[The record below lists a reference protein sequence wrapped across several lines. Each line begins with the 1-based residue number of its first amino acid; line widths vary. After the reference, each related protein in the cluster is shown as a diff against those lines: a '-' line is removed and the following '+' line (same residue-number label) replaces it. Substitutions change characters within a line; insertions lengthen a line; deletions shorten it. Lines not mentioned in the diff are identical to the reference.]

1 MSNIEEKYIY
11 EEEKPYIE
19 MEHKFGCHNYH
30 PLPVVLERGSGVYL
44 YGVDGK
50 RYYDFL
56 SAYSAV
62 SHGHCHPKICM
73 AAVEQIS
80 KLTLTSR
87 AFYNNQLGKAEK
99 FLSELL
105 KYDKTLFMN
114 SGAEAV
120 ESAFKIARRWGYVVK
135 KIPNDQA
142 EIIMCTGN
150 FHGRTIAIIG
160 TSDDP
165 ERNTQFGP
173 FCPGFSMVKYG
184 DIKALEEKFNS
195 NKNICA
201 FLVEPIQGEAGIL
214 IPPPDYLKKC
224 RELCTKHNV
233 LLICDEIQTGLGR
246 TGKWLCSEWFG
257 VRPDI
262 VLLGKSLSGGI
273 MPISAVL
280 CDDPIMNVIHPGEHG
295 STYGGNP
302 LASVLVIT
310 AMTVMKE
317 EKMLE
322 NSLKMGEL
330 LRNLLSKIQSPL
342 IKEVRGMGLLSA
354 LELKKGGWLFSLIS
368 KKHGLL
374 AKPTHESHIRLA
386 PPLIITEEQIKEVA
400 SIIEVSLKELEQEL
414 EKKA

>member
-1 MSNIEEKYIY
+1 
-11 EEEKPYIE
+11 
-19 MEHKFGCHNYH
+19 
-30 PLPVVLERGSGVYL
+30 
-44 YGVDGK
+44 
-50 RYYDFL
+50 
-56 SAYSAV
+56 
-62 SHGHCHPKICM
+62 
-73 AAVEQIS
+73 
-80 KLTLTSR
+80 
-87 AFYNNQLGKAEK
+87 
-99 FLSELL
+99 
-105 KYDKTLFMN
+105 
-114 SGAEAV
+114 
-120 ESAFKIARRWGYVVK
+120 
-135 KIPNDQA
+135 
-142 EIIMCTGN
+142 
-150 FHGRTIAIIG
+150 
-160 TSDDP
+160 
-165 ERNTQFGP
+165 
-173 FCPGFSMVKYG
+173 
-184 DIKALEEKFNS
+184 
-195 NKNICA
+195 
-201 FLVEPIQGEAGIL
+201 
-214 IPPPDYLKKC
+214 
-224 RELCTKHNV
+224 
-233 LLICDEIQTGLGR
+233 
-246 TGKWLCSEWFG
+246 
-257 VRPDI
+257 
-262 VLLGKSLSGGI
+262 